1 LSEFQLSDYTGTA
14 LDFELRAQYVTEYTA
29 SVRTILNSIPNF
41 FVFHLVVKKKI
52 KKTYM
57 FAQNKSELCKKS
69 GELLL
74 DREELIFAKK
84 VTNS

>member
-1 LSEFQLSDYTGTA
+1 LSEFQLSDRTGTA
-14 LDFELRAQYVTEYTA
+14 LDFKLRAQYVTEYTA
-29 SVRTILNSIPNF
+29 SVCTILNCIPNF
-41 FVFHLVVKKKI
+41 FVFHLVVKKKLQ
-52 KKTYM
+52 KHTCLT
-57 FAQNKSELCKKS
+57 QNKSELCKKS